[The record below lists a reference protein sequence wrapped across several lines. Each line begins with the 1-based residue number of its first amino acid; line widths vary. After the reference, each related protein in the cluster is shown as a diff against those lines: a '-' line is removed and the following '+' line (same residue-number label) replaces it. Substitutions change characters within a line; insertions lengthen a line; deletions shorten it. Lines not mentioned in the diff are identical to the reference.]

1 MTYTVRS
8 PVPHGQDK
16 PSDLGTAVLVTIWT
30 YLSVTTVV
38 LMLRFYAQIRIQR
51 KTATDDYF
59 MILAWISQVIGNGLL
74 TYSVHRGLGQH
85 SNYLSFQDRV
95 QVVRYEY
102 IGAAWGIIS
111 PTLGRI
117 SYALFLLSVLWL
129 LTTVRRIMLW
139 ILISLQVVL
148 NFLAFIILFA
158 QCHPTSRVWDP
169 SVPGY
174 CVSVNVQ
181 PDIGFAQGAIN
192 TLSDLV
198 LTVIG
203 MTVVLHL
210 NVRKWTKVV
219 LAVLMGLSL
228 IAMVA
233 SIVKTV
239 ELKRLESTV
248 DFTYDTVPFVIWY
261 TLENNVV
268 MIAAS
273 IPKVRP
279 LVILLQRK
287 YSSSR
292 GTSERGSDFASYYDE
307 ESARARFEAPE
318 RRRRRSTLARL
329 KFAWDPHATHLSGT
343 YSSIHLGSRT
353 SRNNESALTS
363 PSSVG
368 SNQEHSAR
376 PFTGWLRSPTRRN
389 AQNRGR
395 SNSISLAQLSRRSP
409 LKKRKHWKSHSM
421 SSHGPRTSPRSFR
434 FGSALSHSRTRS
446 SNRSVFDRN
455 SVIPTLQNQ
464 NTGKTTISAGGPLP
478 PSVPASM
485 VCTPRPESGG
495 ISERASINNDY
506 HENEYTGPPL
516 THIPSVGPVCIWRT
530 REYTIQYEDSDKDPD
545 SAHVDGEPGPTF
557 EEDEVAGLELND
569 VGGILGGSS
578 YQKNGESGETESS
591 HDSDLRSPLS
601 TVDEIPAEGSELRDL
616 KDILREGN
624 GSKNDAA
631 NSNQSTYDVATADQL
646 QLSDVGGILNG
657 SSENTGTITGSNS
670 TGRTSPRPKD
680 RDTLEQET
688 YDPAVA
694 DQLEL
699 SDVGGTLDRLNDN
712 NIADANN
719 ENSPHCSA
727 TAPSTTRQTTYDPD
741 VVDPL
746 ELSDNGGIQNNPQ

>member
-1 MTYTVRS
+1 MVNHL
-8 PVPHGQDK
+8 PHIG
-16 PSDLGTAVLVTIWT
+16 PHLVCAV
-30 YLSVTTVV
+30 S
-38 LMLRFYAQIRIQR
+38 A
-51 KTATDDYF
+51 
-59 MILAWISQVIGNGLL
+59 
-74 TYSVHRGLGQH
+74 
-85 SNYLSFQDRV
+85 
-95 QVVRYEY
+95 
-102 IGAAWGIIS
+102 
-111 PTLGRI
+111 
-117 SYALFLLSVLWL
+117 
-129 LTTVRRIMLW
+129 
-139 ILISLQVVL
+139 VVL
-148 NFLAFIILFA
+148 NFLAFIILFV

-174 CVSVNVQ
+174 CVSVDVQ
-181 PDIGFAQGAIN
+181 PDVGFAQGAIN

-219 LAVLMGLSL
+219 LAVLMGLSS
-228 IAMVA
+228 IAMAA

-292 GTSERGSDFASYYDE
+292 GTSERESDFASYYDE

-329 KFAWDPHATHLSGT
+329 KFAWDPHATHLPGT
-343 YSSIHLGSRT
+343 QDTGSSIHLGSRT

-363 PSSVG
+363 HSSVG
-368 SNQEHSAR
+368 SNQEHSAKS
-376 PFTGWLRSPTRRN
+376 FTGWLRSPTRRN
-389 AQNRGR
+389 TPNRGR

-409 LKKRKHWKSHSM
+409 LKKRKHQKSHSM
-421 SSHGPRTSPRSFR
+421 SSHGPRAIPRSFR
-434 FGSALSHSRTRS
+434 FGSALSHARTRS
-446 SNRSVFDRN
+446 SNRNVFDRN
-455 SVIPTLQNQ
+455 SVIPALQNQ
-464 NTGKTTISAGGPLP
+464 NRGKTTISAGGPLP

-495 ISERASINNDY
+495 ISERASVNNDY

-516 THIPSVGPVCIWRT
+516 TNIPSVGPVCIWRT

-545 SAHVDGEPGPTF
+545 SAHVEGEPGPTF
-557 EEDEVAGLELND
+557 EEDEIAGLELND

-578 YQKNGESGETESS
+578 SQKTGESDEAESS
-591 HDSDLRSPLS
+591 HENSLRSPLS
-601 TVDEIPAEGSELRDL
+601 TVDEIPAEGSEIHGLE
-616 KDILREGN
+616 DILREGN
-624 GSKNDAA
+624 GSKNNAA
-631 NSNQSTYDVATADQL
+631 NSNHSTYDVATADQL
-646 QLSDVGGILNG
+646 QLSDVGGILSG
-657 SSENTGTITGSNS
+657 SSENTGTTTGSNC
-670 TGRTSPRPKD
+670 TGRTSPRPNAK
-680 RDTLEQET
+680 DTLEQET

-694 DQLEL
+694 DRLEL
-699 SDVGGTLDRLNDN
+699 SDVGGILDRPNDN
-712 NIADANN
+712 NVADANN
-719 ENSPHCSA
+719 ENRSHSRASTPSA
-727 TAPSTTRQTTYDPD
+727 TQQATY
-741 VVDPL
+741 VVGPL
-746 ELSDNGGIQNNPQ
+746 ELSENCGVQNSRNDDT